1 MEYSEVIEAII
12 AETRSAIGDVAIRRA
27 KDLGTIDID
36 DDGTVTGET
45 GPDDVRD
52 LLEQYRGLMKKGADA
67 HARRAVKEL
76 YENDTSVTD
85 LELPDSIMPLEVRA
99 DRFASAL

>member
-1 MEYSEVIEAII
+1 MEYRDVIEAII
-12 AETRSAIGDVAIRRA
+12 AETRSAIGDVAIRKA
-27 KDLGTIDID
+27 QELETIEID
-36 DDGTVTGET
+36 DDGTVTGDP
-45 GPDDVRD
+45 GPSDVRD
-52 LLEQYRGLMKKGADA
+52 LLEKYRGLMKQGADA

-85 LELPDSIMPLEVRA
+85 LDLPDSIMPLEVRA